1 MDSLF
6 FYSVVIN
13 FCSFVMIIEILF
25 EFKKLHK

>member
-1 MDSLF
+1 MDSLL

-13 FCSFVMIIEILF
+13 FCSFVMMIKILF